1 MAIESDPKFHI
12 IKLDFIFKYLYAL
25 IIANT

>member
-25 IIANT
+25 IIAKT